1 MANKLFEVDYW
12 CLGNLEA
19 LRYIVQKE
27 AVNQVISIRTVS
39 FTPLNYST
47 LMMSNKNKK
56 LFSINRTGDLK
67 KMKLF
72 LFKSF

>member
-67 KMKLF
+67 KDETILI
-72 LFKSF
+72 